1 MKILLINY
9 AYFKMGGPETYMF
22 NVKALLESH
31 GHEVIPFSLNY
42 EMNEPCEYDE
52 YFADP
57 PGPRNAFFYEELS
70 GGIGLRL
77 KLLARQFFSRQVYR
91 NLQRLIDDTQPDVA
105 HVIHFTKRLSPAVLD
120 ACYSRNIPTVL
131 FFSDFGLMCI
141 KNVLFREGRP
151 CFLCKDSVWRG
162 VQHRCVKNSWAA
174 SLMTFLAQRV
184 FYLRRMQRKVGSVI
198 CPSGLM
204 AEMFRNYPPF
214 RNTSIHH
221 VPTFAPLGEYV
232 PWRTDD
238 PVRSKISYWGRMDPD
253 KGVDLIIRAAE
264 ILQSRGVEVVFN
276 LIGKSSDEA
285 TAVAFR
291 HDVESKGLRNVRI
304 LGRLPRE
311 KMLEEIHDSWGCV
324 VPSRCVDNMPLS
336 LVEGQA
342 MGLPVIVPDSGTF
355 PEFVSEGKN
364 GMFFRPGDAESLADC
379 VERLIET
386 PRESV
391 LEMRKNSIAWV
402 AEICSTEKY
411 YKKLIGIF
419 SSAINRNKQNVDK

>member
-9 AYFKMGGPETYMF
+9 AYFEMGGPETYMF

-31 GHEVIPFSLNY
+31 GHEVIPFSVDY
-42 EMNEPCEYDE
+42 EMNEPCEYAE

-57 PGPRNAFFYEELS
+57 PGPRNAFFYGQLS
-70 GGIGLRL
+70 RVGSRL
-77 KLLARQFFSRQVYR
+77 KFMARQFFSWQVYR

-120 ACYSRNIPTVL
+120 ACYSRNVPSVL
-131 FFSDFGLMCI
+131 FFPDFGFMCI
-141 KNVLFREGRP
+141 KNVLFRNGRP
-151 CFLCKDSVWRG
+151 CFLCANSIWRG
-162 VQHRCVKNSWAA
+162 VQHRCVKNSLVGSVVA
-174 SLMTFLAQRV
+174 FLAQRG
-184 FYLRRMQRKVGSVI
+184 FYLRRMQRKIGSII

-204 AEMFRNYPPF
+204 AEMFRSYPPF
-214 RNTSIHH
+214 KNTLIHH

-232 PWRTDD
+232 PWRTGD
-238 PVRSKISYWGRMDPD
+238 PVRGKISYWGRMDPD
-253 KGVDLIIRAAE
+253 KGVDLIIQAAE
-264 ILQSRGVEVVFN
+264 ILQSRGAEVDIN

-285 TAVAFR
+285 TGVAFR
-291 HDVESKGLRNVRI
+291 HDIESKGLRNVHI

-364 GMFFRPGDAESLADC
+364 GMFFMPRDAESLADC
-379 VERLIET
+379 IQRLIET
-386 PRESV
+386 PQEKAMQ
-391 LEMRKNSIAWV
+391 MRKNSIAWV
-402 AEICSTEKY
+402 EEICSTEKY
-411 YKKLIGIF
+411 YKKLMEIF
-419 SSAINRNKQNVDK
+419 SSAINRSRQSVD